1 MYHIG
6 NQKHVD
12 GPKVTII
19 WEVIGHAQTL
29 ATVISEYVSVLT

>member
-12 GPKVTII
+12 GHKVTIV
-19 WEVIGHAQTL
+19 WAVIGHAQTL
-29 ATVISEYVSVLT
+29 ATVISEYVSDLT